1 VRLPTKNRS
10 LAPLKHPISQRLH
23 EERTR
28 GERLADSI
36 ADEIGSWRFIVI
48 QTAIVTI
55 WVGINVVGLALR
67 WDPYPFVLL
76 SLLFSVQ
83 AAYLGPILLL
93 SQNRSAQRDRIM
105 AEHDYA
111 TNERAEQFTEALLS
125 ELLRNSQA
133 TLAIA
138 GFHGIEMDEL
148 VRHESQ
154 LAAKI
159 DAVQEQLAEVEDVL
173 IATAEAAEAA
183 AEATEHEFP
192 ASGTRDADGPAG
204 ELSAGSLP
212 AGVINGPFGTFGFEP
227 FPWSRGACLLVPT

>member
-1 VRLPTKNRS
+1 MPTLK
-10 LAPLKHPISQRLH
+10 LTPLKHPISQALH

-28 GERLADSI
+28 GERLADTIS
-36 ADEIGSWRFIVI
+36 DRIGSWGFLII
-48 QTAIVTI
+48 QTVVVTV
-55 WVGINVVGLALR
+55 WVGVNVAGLALR

-105 AEHDYA
+105 AEHDYV

-138 GFHGIEMDEL
+138 GFHGIELEAI
-148 VRHESQ
+148 VQHESQ

-159 DAVQEQLAEVEDVL
+159 DAVQQELAEVEDVL
-173 IATAEAAEAA
+173 IAAAEAAEENGHGLFGSGPDAA
-183 AEATEHEFP
+183 A
-192 ASGTRDADGPAG
+192 G
-204 ELSAGSLP
+204 
-212 AGVINGPFGTFGFEP
+212 
-227 FPWSRGACLLVPT
+227 